1 MISLSEELNKT
12 IKTLMD
18 EIPFLRSH
26 VPNENREE
34 IAVIEL
40 LQHAGRKKPTIFQQK
55 GKGDFCIKLVHA
67 VLQTNQTN
75 GPEIALLPLFKSTTT
90 PSVTP
95 SASRVSPGI
104 SSQDSASSFRNISSF
119 SCPANLDN
127 ANVYFD
133 SKYATT
139 IDWLVTNNRMFQGL
153 VITFLQRHTE
163 WGILKST
170 GSALNVRTLCADL
183 TDSITKFMDSV
194 DSFRVT
200 PSINNPPIGIKQ
212 ISAINE
218 GLKTEL
224 KHLKHRVNS
233 QRCKF
238 NKKESTGLCQH
249 KNMDVCG
256 GLGMGW
262 MVDPLPLQGNSLAQ
276 LAMVTSISPD
286 TMKTVLEIIQE
297 RGFIDVDE
305 VMELHQRVS
314 QVSAGNGICAR
325 QKVIKSILETFPI
338 VSVHVEKSCKTFL
351 VDGLQPPEGV
361 FAALSNDE
369 TPSECRASQETK
381 FREEWL
387 HSLKI
392 EDDMWNELMDTELT
406 AEFATEIYNEGRKGQ
421 DDQECALLKKYPDL
435 LAHISAILGKH
446 GTAHAHA
453 RRRDDKVY
461 HTGVSARSIS
471 RYLFGEFKEDVSPV
485 TIWRLF
491 THRKND
497 TRSIRSGGSY
507 GFIHTEL
514 LAKKNSQ
521 FCQENLRGHFAASK
535 MRHMKE
541 WVTWLFVEKGVK
553 GAIFHVDEMSKVPL
567 IHDATSYLMLN
578 GWRGSVLAG
587 DGPNF
592 FDHTFLP
599 QYTCKGNLRDSH

>member
-18 EIPFLRSH
+18 EIPSLRSH
-26 VPNENREE
+26 VPNENTKE

-40 LQHAGRKKPTIFQQK
+40 LQQGGRKEPNLFQK
-55 GKGDFCIKLVHA
+55 KGDFSIKLVHA

-95 SASRVSPGI
+95 SASRVSTGI
-104 SSQDSASSFRNISSF
+104 SPQDSASSFRNISSF

-127 ANVYFD
+127 AKVYFD

-139 IDWLVTNNRMFQGL
+139 IDWLVTNSRMFQGL
-153 VITFLQRHTE
+153 VPTFLQRHTE
-163 WGILKST
+163 WGILKIT
-170 GSALNVRTLCADL
+170 GLALNSRTRCTDL
-183 TDSITKFMDSV
+183 TESITKFMDSV

-200 PSINNPPIGIKQ
+200 PSINNPPIGIAQ
-212 ISAINE
+212 IVAIND

-224 KHLKHRVNS
+224 KHLNDRVKS

-238 NKKESTGLCQH
+238 NKKESTGLCLH

-262 MVDPLPLQGNSLAQ
+262 MVDPLPLHGNSLAQ

-286 TMKTVLEIIQE
+286 TTKTVLERIHEI
-297 RGFIDVDE
+297 GFIDVDE
-305 VMELHQRVS
+305 VMELHHQGS
-314 QVSAGNGICAR
+314 QVSAGNDASAR
-325 QKVIKSILETFPI
+325 HNVIKSILQMFPV
-338 VSVHVEKSCKTFL
+338 VSVHVVKSCKTFL

-369 TPSECRASQETK
+369 PLIECSASQEKK
-381 FREEWL
+381 FREEWVQSL
-387 HSLKI
+387 HS
-392 EDDMWNELMDTELT
+392 ENDMWDELMNTELT

-435 LAHISAILGKH
+435 LEHISEILAKH

-453 RRRDDKVY
+453 RRRNDKVY

-471 RYLFGEFKEDVSPV
+471 RYLSGEFKEDVSPV

-497 TRSIRSGGSY
+497 TRQIRSGGSY
-507 GFIHTEL
+507 GLIHTEL

-592 FDHTFLP
+592 FDHTFYP